1 MAVRV
6 VTDSTCDLPPETV
19 AQLGITVIPLT
30 VLFGDEALQDGIDI
44 DATTFYDR
52 LAAAPD
58 LPKTSQPSVEAFLA
72 VYRAIAAEGHE
83 IVSIHISSRLSGTLN
98 SASVARETGDLDA
111 RVELIDS
118 YTVSMGLGVAVVAA
132 AERAQQ
138 GGSLE
143 EVAAAAQSGME
154 RAHVV
159 VALDTLEYLR
169 RGGRIGRAGAFLG
182 SALRIKPIVHL
193 DGGEVAPLERV
204 RTHAR
209 AIRRIEEIATEDR
222 TIEALH
228 VVWTADD
235 AAAAALLE
243 RVRPLLPHT
252 QLEVGHIGP
261 TVGTYVGPNATGICT
276 VRRER

>member
-6 VTDSTCDLPPETV
+6 VTDSTCDLDAGTV
-19 AQLGITVIPLT
+19 ERLGITVVPLT
-30 VLFGDEALQDGIDI
+30 VLFGAEALQDGVDI
-44 DATTFYDR
+44 DATTFYKR
-52 LAAAPD
+52 LTAAPE
-58 LPKTSQPSVEAFLA
+58 LPKTSQPSVEAFLD
-72 VYRAIAAEGHE
+72 VYRSLAAAGDE

-98 SASVARETGDLDA
+98 SASVARETRDLVA

-118 YTVSMGLGVAVVAA
+118 YTVSVGLGVAVVAA
-132 AERAQQ
+132 AECAQE

-143 EVAAAAQSGME
+143 EVAAAARSAME

-159 VALDTLEYLR
+159 IALGTLEYLQK
-169 RGGRIGRAGAFLG
+169 GGRIGRAGAFVG

-209 AIRRIEEIATEDR
+209 ALRRIEEIATEDQ
-222 TIEALH
+222 TIEALY
-228 VVWTADD
+228 VAWTADD
-235 AAAAALLE
+235 DAAAALLE
-243 RVRPLLPHT
+243 RVRPRLPHT
-252 QLEVGHIGP
+252 RLEVAHIGP
-261 TVGTYVGPNATGICT
+261 TVGTYVGPGATGICT